1 MLTGAEGERKGAHA
15 VQQNRVFSASQM
27 CISLMRFCTLA
38 VPVDLLAGQ
47 PRTPRTPEEGVAASL
62 PEYQKSSGRWSVWW
76 RSSRNRASSP
86 RAARRS
92 STCGGSTCCTLCG
105 PARAET
111 AGGSRKLHIR
121 ASQQTFTLKE
131 REGEPGQK
139 HLLSS
144 GGGSGR

>member
-1 MLTGAEGERKGAHA
+1 MLMQSSRTGF
-15 VQQNRVFSASQM
+15 FSASQM

-47 PRTPRTPEEGVAASL
+47 PRTLRTPEEGVAASL

-86 RAARRS
+86 QAARRS

-131 REGEPGQK
+131 RAGEPGQK